1 MHCGG
6 ICPRILI
13 QWCAHK
19 WASNLA
25 PYIDSQI
32 RQFRKQRLRGEAWVT
47 CEVKYKRVKQ
57 KKARRMMME
66 EDMIFSSVFPKR
78 SEFCNTLSYHG
89 IRNFL
94 HAVTKR
100 KFLRLNQC
108 LRKNCA
114 DHPYKSEGKSSAK
127 WQMTPPLLVICQ
139 EMLVSSWLLL
149 SSFLLKW
156 KGWCI
161 IFSFTLAMST
171 IFNAEWRCNL
181 TVIKRIKLQLW
192 RSRSCFRFALAKH
205 YYFSKIINC

>member
-1 MHCGG
+1 MKINSSFCINCDSPFVWAKHNIQRPFFLKSFTTTGSPNDFQSELQNISSSLCFNSWRNSGSTKDAIDDKSVHCGG

-57 KKARRMMME
+57 KKTKRMMME
-66 EDMIFSSVFPKR
+66 EGMIFSSVFPKR
-78 SEFCNTLSYHG
+78 SEFCNTTLSYHG
-89 IRNFL
+89 IWHRNFL

-108 LRKNCA
+108 LRKIA
-114 DHPYKSEGKSSAK
+114 R
-127 WQMTPPLLVICQ
+127 
-139 EMLVSSWLLL
+139 
-149 SSFLLKW
+149 
-156 KGWCI
+156 I
-161 IFSFTLAMST
+161 ILTNRKERVVRSGRWHLHFS
-171 IFNAEWRCNL
+171 
-181 TVIKRIKLQLW
+181 
-192 RSRSCFRFALAKH
+192 
-205 YYFSKIINC
+205 

>member
-1 MHCGG
+1 MQHPV
-6 ICPRILI
+6 ISWDLT
-13 QWCAHK
+13 
-19 WASNLA
+19 S
-25 PYIDSQI
+25 
-32 RQFRKQRLRGEAWVT
+32 E
-47 CEVKYKRVKQ
+47 
-57 KKARRMMME
+57 
-66 EDMIFSSVFPKR
+66 FSSR
-78 SEFCNTLSYHG
+78 SDEAQIFKAKSM
-89 IRNFL
+89 F
-94 HAVTKR
+94 A
-100 KFLRLNQC
+100 Q
-108 LRKNCA
+108 NCA

-205 YYFSKIINC
+205 YYFSKITKIINCLFLCQRYSWIIFFAWDFFIDFFVKLK